1 MKLAELEE
9 KLNEIL
15 RPQDFKDFCP
25 NGLIVDAFG
34 DKKHDVHKVV
44 TGVSLRKELIQ
55 RAADKG
61 ADVIFVHHANGFW
74 YSDKNKCIDNSQ
86 FGNYVRMLIQNG
98 ISLFGYHLPL
108 DAHETYGNN
117 VSVFDALGLEKT
129 QWELCNRPFDPR
141 LNGTNMRRKVADR
154 FMYDNIGYGGPGVI
168 TKELLDKVFP
178 KGYQSFNFESG
189 KKYNVAVCTGSA
201 ASEFDEVVKHG
212 YTMLVTGEIRES
224 TPILA
229 EEYGVA
235 VIAAGH
241 HRTEVF
247 GVQNIA
253 RLINSWELGVSAEFI
268 DIDNRC

>member
-1 MKLAELEE
+1 MKLGQLEAD
-9 KLNEIL
+9 LNDLL
-15 RPQDFKDFCP
+15 RPEDFKDFCP

-34 DKKHDVHKVV
+34 DKNREVYKVV

-61 ADVIFVHHANGFW
+61 ADVILVHHVNGFW
-74 YSDKNKCIDNSQ
+74 NSDKNKCIDNSQ

-117 VSVFDALGLEKT
+117 ATVFGKLGLEMPN
-129 QWELCNRPFDPR
+129 WEPLEMDSICDTMISRQSP
-141 LNGTNMRRKVADR
+141 DR
-154 FMYDNIGYGGPGVI
+154 FMYNNIGYGGTGII
-168 TKELLDKVFP
+168 TDELLHDTFP
-178 KGYQSFNFESG
+178 KGYQAFNFVPGAEY
-189 KKYNVAVCTGSA
+189 KVAVCTGSA
-201 ASEFDEVVKHG
+201 ASEFDEVVKRG
-212 YTMLVTGEIRES
+212 YDMLVTGEIRES

-253 RLINSWELGVSAEFI
+253 RLINCWSRGVTAEFI
-268 DIDNRC
+268 DIDNPI

>member
-1 MKLAELEE
+1 MKLGELEE

-34 DKKHDVHKVV
+34 NKNREIHKVV

-55 RAADKG
+55 RAADKD
-61 ADVIFVHHANGFW
+61 ADVIFVRHPNGFW
-74 YSDKNKCIDNSQ
+74 NSDKNNCIDNSQ
-86 FGNYVRMLIQNG
+86 FGNYVRLLIQNG

-108 DAHETYGNN
+108 DAHDTYGNN
-117 VSVFDALGLEKT
+117 ATVFMHLGLEKT
-129 QWELCNRPFDPR
+129 VQKHETKCDSFVSWLE
-141 LNGTNMRRKVADR
+141 AER
-154 FMYDNIGYGGPGVI
+154 FMYNNIGYGGTGVI
-168 TKELLDKVFP
+168 TTELLDKVFP

-201 ASEFDEVVKHG
+201 ASEFDEVIKHG
-212 YTMLVTGEIRES
+212 YDMLVTGEIRES

-229 EEYGVA
+229 KEYGIA

-241 HRTEVF
+241 HRSEVF
-247 GVQNIA
+247 GVRNIA
-253 RLINSWELGVSAEFI
+253 KLIESMGVEAEFV
-268 DIDNRC
+268 DIDNPI

>member
-1 MKLAELEE
+1 MMKLGELEE
-9 KLNEIL
+9 RLNEIL

-34 DKKHDVHKVV
+34 NKNREIHKVV

-74 YSDKNKCIDNSQ
+74 NSDKNKCIDNSQ

-117 VSVFDALGLEKT
+117 ASVFDALGLERNN
-129 QWELCNRPFDPR
+129 WEPVECDSICD
-141 LNGTNMRRKVADR
+141 TVISRKSPDR
-154 FMYDNIGYGGPGVI
+154 FMYNNIGYGGTGLI
-168 TKELLDKVFP
+168 TNELLHDVFP
-178 KGYQSFNFESG
+178 KGYQAFNFEPG
-189 KKYNVAVCTGSA
+189 LEYNVAVCTGSA
-201 ASEFDEVVKHG
+201 ASEFEEVVKHG

-253 RLINSWELGVSAEFI
+253 RLINCWELGVSAEFI
-268 DIDNRC
+268 DIDNPI